1 MGTIS
6 AVVSFKEKNT
16 VVAAQQADSAMDLAF
31 ERKLSHFA
39 QVRSLA
45 QPHAPKGH
53 RALMAS
59 DMFGLP
65 KPQ

>member
-45 QPHAPKGH
+45 
-53 RALMAS
+53 LMAS
-59 DMFGLP
+59 DMLGLP